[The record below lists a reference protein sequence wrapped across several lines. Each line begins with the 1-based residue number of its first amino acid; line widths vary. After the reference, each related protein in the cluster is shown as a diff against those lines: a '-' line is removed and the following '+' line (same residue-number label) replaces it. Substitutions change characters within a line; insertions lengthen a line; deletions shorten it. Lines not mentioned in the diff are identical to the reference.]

1 MLVVV
6 IIVIDE
12 IMQFLCRVSPI
23 DVGSLLGI
31 AHFRAPLARHGD
43 DGQQQDKG
51 YSHLPDFI
59 KSLASFHIHYCIF
72 DAKIQLFY
80 DLSNFSTLLFF
91 FAFVLDA
98 VVEILHAVDALWDE
112 MDASP
117 TNVLLGI
124 EV

>member
-1 MLVVV
+1 M
-6 IIVIDE
+6 
-12 IMQFLCRVSPI
+12 
-23 DVGSLLGI
+23 GI

-51 YSHLPDFI
+51 YSHLPDVV
-59 KSLASFHIHYCIF
+59 KSLAPFHIHYCIS

-91 FAFVLDA
+91 FAFVLNA
-98 VVEILHAVDALWDE
+98 VVEILNSVDALRDDVE
-112 MDASP
+112 ASSA
-117 TNVLLGI
+117 NVLLGV